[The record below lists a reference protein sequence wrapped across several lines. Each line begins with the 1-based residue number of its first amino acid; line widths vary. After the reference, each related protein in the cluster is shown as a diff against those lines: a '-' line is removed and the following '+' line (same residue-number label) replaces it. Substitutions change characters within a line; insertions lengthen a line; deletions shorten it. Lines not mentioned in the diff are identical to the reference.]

1 MQMPDWEPNRAK
13 VEWDH
18 GAAEA
23 AIAAL
28 RRAADKL
35 DLTTTQRERVAG
47 KARNEWRGRYR
58 ESFDDHFR
66 QVVSRAGQLTAE
78 YRDAANRIARASQM
92 AWEEQRRR
100 AQEIARWEAEKA
112 AEERERRWWQFW

>member
-1 MQMPDWEPNRAK
+1 MPDWEPNRAR

-18 GAAEA
+18 GAAEE

-35 DLTTTQRERVAG
+35 DLTTGRREGVASEARV
-47 KARNEWRGRYR
+47 EWRGRYR
-58 ESFDDHFR
+58 ERFDGEYQEIVNRAR
-66 QVVSRAGQLTAE
+66 QLAGE
-78 YRDAANRIARASQM
+78 YRDAANQIARASQA

-100 AQEIARWEAEKA
+100 EQEIARWEAEKA
-112 AEERERRWWQFW
+112 AEERARRWWQFW